1 MSYQTHFRNMYY
13 TFTSFRAFWK
23 DENKLLPQSFCY
35 WKNFDKHIEHLF
47 KEKSILTA
55 KKPPKEYGLHA
66 WEPTNEP
73 WWRIHMDF
81 AGPLNGCWYLINTLC
96 IQLMDRS
103 FSQENHY
110 YRLVYKTTRRT
121 TVHYIWFTICTGS
134 DNGKLFT

>member
-13 TFTSFRAFWK
+13 TFTSFRAFWN

-47 KEKSILTA
+47 EEKSILTA
-55 KKPPKEYGLHA
+55 KKTAKRIRTTRLGANKWSMVMHSYGFC
-66 WEPTNEP
+66 WTTN
-73 WWRIHMDF
+73 RVLVF
-81 AGPLNGCWYLINTLC
+81 NNTLSVE
-96 IQLMDRS
+96 LMDRR

-110 YRLVYKTTRRT
+110 YRLVYKTTWR